1 MILFPGKEEFLY
13 KKTGMHLFK
22 TTKGNIVKQQE
33 EYFILSGE
41 WDQLINQQNLYDNLI
56 RLINESPKIAKAQ
69 ADDLINNN
77 LLPPV
82 GSQEVW
88 AAGVTYLRSRDA
100 RMEESKNSGGADFY
114 QKVYEAERPELFFK
128 SLPHRVAGHRQQV
141 NIRKDSVWNVP
152 EPELTLYINS
162 TGSIQGYTI
171 GNDMSS
177 RSIEGE
183 NPLYLPQA
191 KTYEKSAALGPCL
204 YVIENPISSATS
216 IGLIIKRNSKEVFS
230 GMVKLIQMKRSLTEL
245 AGYLYRECAFNAGCF
260 LMTGTCLVPPDDFTL
275 AIGDEVSISIEGIG
289 ILTNIVGIY
298 NNK

>member
-1 MILFPGKEEFLY
+1 
-13 KKTGMHLFK
+13 MHLYK
-22 TTKGNIVKQQE
+22 TTKGNIVNLQG
-33 EYFILSGE
+33 EYFMLAE
-41 WDQLINQQNLYDNLI
+41 AWDQLINQQNLYSHLAA
-56 RLINESPKIAKAQ
+56 LINKSLKITKEQ
-69 ADDLINNN
+69 ANDLIDNN
-77 LLPPV
+77 LLPPI

-100 RMEESKNSGGADFY
+100 RMEESKNTGGADFY

-128 SLPHRVAGHRQQV
+128 SLPHRVAGNKQQV
-141 NIRKDSVWNVP
+141 NIRKDSTWNVP

-162 TGSIQGYTI
+162 EGSIQGYTI

-204 YVIENPISSATS
+204 YVLDKPISPATT
-216 IGLIIKRNSKEVFS
+216 IGLIIKRSGKEVFN
-230 GMVKLIQMKRSLTEL
+230 GEVKLSQMKRSLTEL
-245 AGYLYRECAFNAGCF
+245 AGYLYRECAFDVGCF

-289 ILTNIVGIY
+289 VLNNTVGTY
-298 NNK
+298 KNQ